1 MSLMADSLYDLLKQY
16 LPAGGNASSQ
26 APNQDATRYL
36 SRILLL
42 RLSDLTSTEPES
54 LQQAAHSN
62 NVSLQALSSRSH
74 RTTTTSFSHLS
85 TLRTSLEHLASSTTT
100 IRNALPELDDSAVRF
115 ASSYSKSKDVNPTL
129 DARKQSMLLA
139 RQADKLQDVLELPAL
154 LSTAIASAGTTT
166 TGGANYSQALDLF
179 AHIKRLQI
187 LFPDSAVVRS
197 IQTEAQSALK
207 DMTSNLIIAL
217 RGQNIRLASAIRTI
231 GWLRRVMP
239 ELSNKSNT
247 IGNPPLP
254 PSLSTQAPTPQGED
268 EFGAI
273 FLCARLCTF
282 LTMTEALAPLRDL
295 ADQETERQVPQ
306 QPDARQDKSR
316 RTSHGGYAVQ
326 GQQTERYLKR
336 YIEIFREQ
344 SFATISMFR
353 NIFPAEGDK
362 KEAEDPLQLPSAL
375 ATFPLQLVDIFMETL
390 KAYLPNVV
398 DSAARESLLM
408 QVLYAANSLGRLG
421 ADFSMM
427 IALLDQDTTPAVPR
441 LDTEDADGVKPQA
454 EKEPEWANVIKKH
467 RVQAAR
473 LEALAAGQDQAMRRT
488 STDVTVK

>member
-1 MSLMADSLYDLLKQY
+1 MADSLYDLLKPY
-16 LPAGGNASSQ
+16 LPASNNASSQ
-26 APNQDATRYL
+26 APTHDATRYL
-36 SRILLL
+36 SRILSL
-42 RLSDLTSTEPES
+42 RLADLTTTEPES

-62 NVSLQALSSRSH
+62 NVSVQALSSRSH
-74 RTTTTSFSHLS
+74 RTTTTSFDHLS
-85 TLRTSLEHLASSTTT
+85 TLGTSLQQLSASTTN
-100 IRNALPELDDSAVRF
+100 IRNAVPELDDSAVKY
-115 ASSYSKSKDVNPTL
+115 ASSYSKSRDANPAL
-129 DARKQSMLLA
+129 DARKQSMLLS
-139 RQADKLQDVLELPAL
+139 RQADKLQDILELPAL
-154 LSTAIASAGTTT
+154 LSTAIASAGTSAAA
-166 TGGANYSQALDLF
+166 GANYSQALDLF

-187 LFPDSAVVRS
+187 LFPDSTVVQS
-197 IQTEAQSALK
+197 IQREAQSAMQ
-207 DMTSNLIIAL
+207 DMTTNLIVAL

-239 ELSNKSNT
+239 ELSNKSTTTSNA
-247 IGNPPLP
+247 P
-254 PSLSTQAPTPQGED
+254 PSTNFSAQAPIPQGED
-268 EFGAI
+268 DFGAI

-295 ADQETERQVPQ
+295 ADQETARRVQQ
-306 QPDARQDKSR
+306 QPEVRQDQAR
-316 RTSHGGYAVQ
+316 RTSHGGYAAQ

-344 SFATISMFR
+344 SFATMSMFR
-353 NIFPAEGDK
+353 NIFPAELEK
-362 KEAEDPLQLPSAL
+362 KSAEDPLQLPSAL
-375 ATFPLQLVDIFMETL
+375 ATFPIQLVDIFMEVL

-421 ADFSMM
+421 ADFGMM
-427 IALLDQDTTPAVPR
+427 IALLDQDTAPTVPH
-441 LDTEDADGVKPQA
+441 LDTEDIDDVKPQA
-454 EKEPEWANVIKKH
+454 EKQPEWVTVIKKH